1 MKQAIKN
8 WRPAYAVTLL
18 GLAFSVQAQQA
29 GSESVRQM
37 ETVVVTASG
46 FEQVVRDAPASITV
60 ITREELEKKPF
71 TNLGDAVKDVEGVTV
86 ERGGKTGGMN
96 ISMRGLGSDYTLILI
111 DGKRVNRN
119 SSGARPNGFGDVDTS
134 FIPPLAAI
142 ERIEVVR
149 GPMSTLYGSDAM
161 GGVINII
168 TRKVAKEWSGNVQLQ
183 GTVQLNSDFG
193 NSYSPSVY
201 LTGPIQDD
209 VLGVTL
215 YGSYQRSLAGKESY
229 PATEAEALSGDYTG
243 DISGTGFP
251 DSKIY
256 NAGVRFALTPDRNN
270 DIFLDLEHG
279 SQRFDNSQGQL
290 GELSSEI
297 PAGIAGGGYGPTQRY
312 DKTRYGL
319 AHQGRY
325 GDLTTDSSI
334 VYETT
339 ETKGRTNPMS
349 VPRLSTDG
357 SARTLKYD
365 NMVIDSKWNWALF
378 DDTHNLTL
386 GGQWRDQKFQ
396 DGLVT
401 APLDLKQW
409 QWALFLEDEWRIVEN
424 FALTLGARY
433 DQNEQFGGNWSP
445 RAYAVWNASPNWT
458 VKGGVARGYR
468 TPDLNLMTDGIIGL
482 RGQGTMPII
491 GSSNLT
497 PEKSTSS
504 EIGLYFDDA
513 EGTRANLTLFH
524 TAFSDKLVS
533 TNVPNC
539 RASRV
544 PGCLDLGNWRRRGQ
558 PVAEFFRWENV
569 DQAKVRGVEF
579 GGAVP
584 LTQSLVFSGN
594 YTLTDAKRD
603 SGIDAGQPLNSDPRH
618 MLNMRLDW
626 SMNEQTASWVRA
638 EYRAKQF
645 SHINAQGDQE
655 FYRPY
660 WLVGVGGSYQLNKNV
675 VFNASVENVFNKKF
689 VDYGAYSTT
698 GASGWGNAYYSLQD
712 GRRLW
717 LSTNIS
723 F

>member
-1 MKQAIKN
+1 MNIKGKSIM
-8 WRPAYAVTLL
+8 RPVYAVTLL
-18 GLAFSVQAQQA
+18 GLAFSVQAQQQ
-29 GSESVRQM
+29 GNVKQM

-71 TNLGDAVKDVEGVTV
+71 KNLGEAVEDVEGVSV

-96 ISMRGLGSDYTLILI
+96 ISMRGLGPDYTLILV

-119 SSGARPNGFGDVDTS
+119 SSGSRPNGFGDVDTS
-134 FIPPLAAI
+134 FIPPLSAI

-168 TRKVAKEWSGNVQLQ
+168 TRKVASEWGGSVKLE
-183 GTVQLNSDFG
+183 GTVQMNSDFG
-193 NSYSPSVY
+193 NSYSPSIY
-201 LTGPIQDD
+201 LSGPIKEDL
-209 VLGVTL
+209 LGVSV
-215 YGSYQRSLAGKESY
+215 YGSYQRNLAGKETY
-229 PATEAEALSGDYTG
+229 PATEAEARSGDFTG
-243 DISGTGFP
+243 DISGNGFP
-251 DSKIY
+251 DSKIV
-256 NAGVRFALTPDRNN
+256 NSGIRFALTPNRNN
-270 DIFLDLEHG
+270 DILLDIEHG
-279 SQRFDNSQGQL
+279 SQRYDNSNGQL
-290 GELSSEI
+290 GELSFKT
-297 PAGIAGGGYGPTQRY
+297 PAGIAGGGYETTQRY

-319 AHQGRY
+319 SHQGRY
-325 GDLTTDSSI
+325 GDLVADSSI
-334 VYETT
+334 IYETT

-357 SARTLKYD
+357 APRKLQYD
-365 NMVIDSKWNWALF
+365 NLVLDSKWNWSLL
-378 DDTHNLTL
+378 DDTHNLTF
-386 GGQWRDQKFQ
+386 GGQWREQKFQ

-401 APLDLKQW
+401 SPLDLKQW
-409 QWALFLEDEWRIVEN
+409 QWALFIEDEWRIVEN

-445 RAYAVWNASPNWT
+445 RAYAVWNAAPQWT

-468 TPDLNLMTDGIIGL
+468 APDLNIMTDGIIGL
-482 RGQGTMPII
+482 RGQGTMPIL
-491 GSSNLT
+491 GSSTLT

-504 EIGLYFDDA
+504 ELGLYYDDTA
-513 EGTRANLTLFH
+513 GTRANITFFH
-524 TAFSDKLVS
+524 TSFTDKLLS
-533 TNVPNC
+533 NTVPNC
-539 RASRV
+539 RANRV

-558 PVAEFFRWENV
+558 PVENFFRWENV
-569 DQAKVRGVEF
+569 DEATVRGVEL
-579 GGAVP
+579 GGSLP
-584 LTQSLVFSGN
+584 LTQNLVFSGN
-594 YTLTDAKRD
+594 YTYTNAKRD
-603 SGIDAGQPLNSDPRH
+603 SGIEAGQPLNSDPRH

-626 SMNEQTASWVRA
+626 AMNEQMSSWVRG

-645 SHINAQGDQE
+645 SHINDQGTE
-655 FYRPY
+655 EYYRPY

-675 VFNASVENVFNKKF
+675 VFNASVENLFNKKF

-698 GASGWGNAYYSLQD
+698 GAAGWGNAYYSIQE

-717 LSTNIS
+717 LSANIT

>member
-1 MKQAIKN
+1 MNIKGKSIM
-8 WRPAYAVTLL
+8 RPVYAVTLL
-18 GLAFSVQAQQA
+18 GLAFSVQAQQQ
-29 GSESVRQM
+29 GNVKQM

-71 TNLGDAVKDVEGVTV
+71 KNLGEAVEDVEGVSV

-96 ISMRGLGSDYTLILI
+96 ISMRGLGPDYTLILV

-119 SSGARPNGFGDVDTS
+119 SSGSRPNGFGDVDTS
-134 FIPPLAAI
+134 FIPPLSAI

-168 TRKVAKEWSGNVQLQ
+168 TRKVASEWGGSVKLE
-183 GTVQLNSDFG
+183 GTVQMNSDFG
-193 NSYSPSVY
+193 NSYSPSIY
-201 LTGPIQDD
+201 LSGPIKEDL
-209 VLGVTL
+209 LGVSV
-215 YGSYQRSLAGKESY
+215 YGSYQRNLAGKETY
-229 PATEAEALSGDYTG
+229 PATEAEARSGDFTG
-243 DISGTGFP
+243 DISGNGFP
-251 DSKIY
+251 DSKIV
-256 NAGVRFALTPDRNN
+256 NSGIRFALTPNRNN
-270 DIFLDLEHG
+270 DILLDIEHG
-279 SQRFDNSQGQL
+279 SQRYDNSNGQL
-290 GELSSEI
+290 GELSFKT
-297 PAGIAGGGYGPTQRY
+297 PAGIAGGGYETTQRY

-319 AHQGRY
+319 SHQGRY
-325 GDLTTDSSI
+325 GDLVADSSI
-334 VYETT
+334 IYETT

-357 SARTLKYD
+357 APRKLQYD
-365 NMVIDSKWNWALF
+365 NLVLDSKWNWSLL
-378 DDTHNLTL
+378 DDTHNLTF
-386 GGQWRDQKFQ
+386 GGQWREQKFQ

-401 APLDLKQW
+401 SPLDLKQW
-409 QWALFLEDEWRIVEN
+409 QWALFIEDEWRIVEN

-445 RAYAVWNASPNWT
+445 RAYAVWNAAPQWT

-468 TPDLNLMTDGIIGL
+468 APDLNIMTDGIIGL
-482 RGQGTMPII
+482 RGQGTMPIL
-491 GSSNLT
+491 GSSTLT

-504 EIGLYFDDA
+504 ELGLYYDDTA
-513 EGTRANLTLFH
+513 GTRANITFFH
-524 TAFSDKLVS
+524 TSFTDKLLS
-533 TNVPNC
+533 NTVPNC
-539 RASRV
+539 RANRV

-558 PVAEFFRWENV
+558 PVENFFRWENV
-569 DQAKVRGVEF
+569 DEATVRGVEL
-579 GGAVP
+579 GGSLP
-584 LTQSLVFSGN
+584 LTQNLVFSGN
-594 YTLTDAKRD
+594 YTYTNAKRD
-603 SGIDAGQPLNSDPRH
+603 SGIEAGQPLNSDPRH

-626 SMNEQTASWVRA
+626 AMNEQMSSWVRG

-645 SHINAQGDQE
+645 SHINDQGTE
-655 FYRPY
+655 EYYRPY

-675 VFNASVENVFNKKF
+675 VFNASVENLFNKKF

-698 GASGWGNAYYSLQD
+698 GAPGWGNAYYSIQE

-717 LSTNIS
+717 LSANIT

>member
-1 MKQAIKN
+1 M
-8 WRPAYAVTLL
+8 RPVYAVTLL
-18 GLAFSVQAQQA
+18 GLAFSVQAQQQ
-29 GSESVRQM
+29 GNVKQM

-71 TNLGDAVKDVEGVTV
+71 KNLGEAVEDVEGVSV

-96 ISMRGLGSDYTLILI
+96 ISMRGLGPDYTLILV

-119 SSGARPNGFGDVDTS
+119 SSGSRPNGFGDVDTS
-134 FIPPLAAI
+134 FIPPLSAI

-168 TRKVAKEWSGNVQLQ
+168 TRKVASEWGGSVKLE
-183 GTVQLNSDFG
+183 GTVQMNSDFG
-193 NSYSPSVY
+193 NSYSPSIY
-201 LTGPIQDD
+201 LSGPIKEDL
-209 VLGVTL
+209 LGVSV
-215 YGSYQRSLAGKESY
+215 YGSYQRNLAGKETY
-229 PATEAEALSGDYTG
+229 PATEAEARSGDFTG
-243 DISGTGFP
+243 DISGNGFP
-251 DSKIY
+251 DSKIV
-256 NAGVRFALTPDRNN
+256 NSGIRFALTPNRNN
-270 DIFLDLEHG
+270 DILLDIEHG
-279 SQRFDNSQGQL
+279 SQRYDNSNGQL
-290 GELSSEI
+290 GELSFKT
-297 PAGIAGGGYGPTQRY
+297 PAGIAGGGYETTQRY

-319 AHQGRY
+319 SHQGRY
-325 GDLTTDSSI
+325 GDLVADSSI
-334 VYETT
+334 IYETT

-357 SARTLKYD
+357 APRKLQYD
-365 NMVIDSKWNWALF
+365 NLVLDSKWNWSLL
-378 DDTHNLTL
+378 DDTHNLTF
-386 GGQWRDQKFQ
+386 GGQWREQKFQ

-401 APLDLKQW
+401 SPLDLKQW
-409 QWALFLEDEWRIVEN
+409 QWALFIEDEWRIVEN

-445 RAYAVWNASPNWT
+445 RAYAVWNAAPQWT

-468 TPDLNLMTDGIIGL
+468 APDLNIMTDGIIGL
-482 RGQGTMPII
+482 RGQGTMPIL
-491 GSSNLT
+491 GSSTLT

-504 EIGLYFDDA
+504 ELGLYYDDTA
-513 EGTRANLTLFH
+513 GTRANITFFH
-524 TAFSDKLVS
+524 TSFTDKLLS
-533 TNVPNC
+533 NTVPNC
-539 RASRV
+539 RANRV

-558 PVAEFFRWENV
+558 PVENFFRWENV
-569 DQAKVRGVEF
+569 DEATVRGVEL
-579 GGAVP
+579 GGSLP
-584 LTQSLVFSGN
+584 LTQNLVFSGN
-594 YTLTDAKRD
+594 YTYTNAKRD
-603 SGIDAGQPLNSDPRH
+603 SGIEAGQPLNSDPRH

-626 SMNEQTASWVRA
+626 AMNEQMSSWVRG

-645 SHINAQGDQE
+645 SHINDQGTE
-655 FYRPY
+655 EYYRPY

-675 VFNASVENVFNKKF
+675 VFNASVENLFNKKF

-698 GASGWGNAYYSLQD
+698 GAPGWGNAYYSIQE

-717 LSTNIS
+717 LSANIT

>member
-1 MKQAIKN
+1 MNIKGKSIM
-8 WRPAYAVTLL
+8 RQVYAVTLL
-18 GLAFSVQAQQA
+18 GLAFSVQAQQQ
-29 GSESVRQM
+29 GNVKQM

-71 TNLGDAVKDVEGVTV
+71 KNLGEAVEDVEGVSV

-96 ISMRGLGSDYTLILI
+96 ISMRGLGPDYTLILV

-119 SSGARPNGFGDVDTS
+119 SSGSRPNGFGDVDTS
-134 FIPPLAAI
+134 FIPPLSAI

-168 TRKVAKEWSGNVQLQ
+168 TRKVASEWGGSVKLE
-183 GTVQLNSDFG
+183 GTVQMNSDFG
-193 NSYSPSVY
+193 NSYSPSIY
-201 LTGPIQDD
+201 LSGPIKEDL
-209 VLGVTL
+209 LGVSV
-215 YGSYQRSLAGKESY
+215 YGSYQRNLAGKETY
-229 PATEAEALSGDYTG
+229 PATEAEARSGDFTG
-243 DISGTGFP
+243 DISGNGFP
-251 DSKIY
+251 DSKIV
-256 NAGVRFALTPDRNN
+256 NSGIRFALTPNRNN
-270 DIFLDLEHG
+270 DILLDIEHG
-279 SQRFDNSQGQL
+279 SQRYDNSNGQL
-290 GELSSEI
+290 GELSFKT
-297 PAGIAGGGYGPTQRY
+297 PAGIAGGGYETTQRY

-319 AHQGRY
+319 SHQGRY
-325 GDLTTDSSI
+325 GDLVADSSI
-334 VYETT
+334 IYETT

-357 SARTLKYD
+357 APRKLQYD
-365 NMVIDSKWNWALF
+365 NLVLDSKWNWSLL
-378 DDTHNLTL
+378 DDTHNLTF
-386 GGQWRDQKFQ
+386 GGQWREQKFQ

-401 APLDLKQW
+401 SPLDLKQW
-409 QWALFLEDEWRIVEN
+409 QWALFIEDEWRIVEN

-445 RAYAVWNASPNWT
+445 RAYAVWNAAPQWT

-468 TPDLNLMTDGIIGL
+468 APDLNIMTDGIIGL
-482 RGQGTMPII
+482 RGQGTMPIL
-491 GSSNLT
+491 GSSTLT

-504 EIGLYFDDA
+504 ELGLYYDDTA
-513 EGTRANLTLFH
+513 GTRANITFFH
-524 TAFSDKLVS
+524 TSFTDKLLS
-533 TNVPNC
+533 NTVPNC
-539 RASRV
+539 RANRV

-558 PVAEFFRWENV
+558 PVENFFRWENV
-569 DQAKVRGVEF
+569 DEATVRGVEL
-579 GGAVP
+579 GGSLP
-584 LTQSLVFSGN
+584 LTQNLVFSGN
-594 YTLTDAKRD
+594 YTYTNAKRD
-603 SGIDAGQPLNSDPRH
+603 SGIEAGQPLNSDPRH

-626 SMNEQTASWVRA
+626 AMNEQMSSWVRG

-645 SHINAQGDQE
+645 SHINDQGTE
-655 FYRPY
+655 EYYRPY

-675 VFNASVENVFNKKF
+675 VFNASVENLFNKKF

-698 GASGWGNAYYSLQD
+698 GAAGWGNAYYSIQE

-717 LSTNIS
+717 LSANIT

>member
-1 MKQAIKN
+1 MNIKGKSIM
-8 WRPAYAVTLL
+8 RPVYAVTLL
-18 GLAFSVQAQQA
+18 GLAFSVQAQQQ
-29 GSESVRQM
+29 GNVKQM

-71 TNLGDAVKDVEGVTV
+71 KNLGEAVEDVEGVSV

-96 ISMRGLGSDYTLILI
+96 ISMRGLGPDYTLILV

-119 SSGARPNGFGDVDTS
+119 SSGSRPNGFGDVDTS
-134 FIPPLAAI
+134 FIPPLSAI

-168 TRKVAKEWSGNVQLQ
+168 TRKVASEWGGSVKLE
-183 GTVQLNSDFG
+183 GTVQMNSDFG

-201 LTGPIQDD
+201 LSGPIKEDL
-209 VLGVTL
+209 LGVSV
-215 YGSYQRSLAGKESY
+215 YGSYQRNLAGKETY
-229 PATEAEALSGDYTG
+229 PATEAEARSGDFTG
-243 DISGTGFP
+243 DISGNGFP
-251 DSKIY
+251 DSKIV
-256 NAGVRFALTPDRNN
+256 NSGIRFALTPNRNN
-270 DIFLDLEHG
+270 DILLDIEHG
-279 SQRFDNSQGQL
+279 SQRYDNSNGQL
-290 GELSSEI
+290 GELSFKT
-297 PAGIAGGGYGPTQRY
+297 PAGIAGGGYETTQRY

-319 AHQGRY
+319 SHQGRY
-325 GDLTTDSSI
+325 GDLVADSSI
-334 VYETT
+334 IYETT

-357 SARTLKYD
+357 APRKLQYD
-365 NMVIDSKWNWALF
+365 NLVLDSKWNWSLL
-378 DDTHNLTL
+378 DDTHNLTF
-386 GGQWRDQKFQ
+386 GGQWREQKFQ

-401 APLDLKQW
+401 SPLDLKQW
-409 QWALFLEDEWRIVEN
+409 QWALFIEDEWRIVEN

-445 RAYAVWNASPNWT
+445 RAYAVWNAAPQWT

-468 TPDLNLMTDGIIGL
+468 APDLNIMTDGIIGL
-482 RGQGTMPII
+482 RGQGTMPIL
-491 GSSNLT
+491 GSSTLT

-504 EIGLYFDDA
+504 ELGLYYDDTA
-513 EGTRANLTLFH
+513 GTRANITFFH
-524 TAFSDKLVS
+524 TSFTDKLLS
-533 TNVPNC
+533 NTVPNC
-539 RASRV
+539 RANRV

-558 PVAEFFRWENV
+558 PVENFFRWENV
-569 DQAKVRGVEF
+569 DEATVRGVEL
-579 GGAVP
+579 GGSLP
-584 LTQSLVFSGN
+584 LTQNLVFSGN
-594 YTLTDAKRD
+594 YTYTNAKRD
-603 SGIDAGQPLNSDPRH
+603 SGIEAGQPLNSDPRH

-626 SMNEQTASWVRA
+626 AMNEQMSSWVRG

-645 SHINAQGDQE
+645 SHINDQGTE
-655 FYRPY
+655 EYYRPY

-675 VFNASVENVFNKKF
+675 VFNASVENLFNKKF

-698 GASGWGNAYYSLQD
+698 GAAGWGNAYYSIQE

-717 LSTNIS
+717 LSANIT

>member
-1 MKQAIKN
+1 MNIKGKSIL
-8 WRPAYAVTLL
+8 RPVYAVTLL
-18 GLAFSVQAQQA
+18 GLAFSVQAQQQ
-29 GSESVRQM
+29 GNVKQM

-71 TNLGDAVKDVEGVTV
+71 KNLGEAVEDVEGVSV

-96 ISMRGLGSDYTLILI
+96 ISMRGLGPDYTLILV

-119 SSGARPNGFGDVDTS
+119 SSGSRPNGFGDVDTS
-134 FIPPLAAI
+134 FIPPLSAI

-168 TRKVAKEWSGNVQLQ
+168 TRKVASEWGGSVKLE
-183 GTVQLNSDFG
+183 GTVQMNSDFG
-193 NSYSPSVY
+193 NSYSPSIY
-201 LTGPIQDD
+201 LSGPIKEDL
-209 VLGVTL
+209 LGVSV
-215 YGSYQRSLAGKESY
+215 YGSYQRNLAGKETY
-229 PATEAEALSGDYTG
+229 PATEAEARSGDFTG
-243 DISGTGFP
+243 DISGNGFP
-251 DSKIY
+251 DSKIV
-256 NAGVRFALTPDRNN
+256 NSGIRFALTPNRNN
-270 DIFLDLEHG
+270 DILLDIEHG
-279 SQRFDNSQGQL
+279 SQRYDNSNGQL
-290 GELSSEI
+290 GELSFKT
-297 PAGIAGGGYGPTQRY
+297 PAGIAGGGYETTQRY

-319 AHQGRY
+319 SHQGRY
-325 GDLTTDSSI
+325 GDLVADSSI
-334 VYETT
+334 IYETT

-357 SARTLKYD
+357 APRKLQYD
-365 NMVIDSKWNWALF
+365 NLVLDSKWNWALL
-378 DDTHNLTL
+378 DDTHNLTF
-386 GGQWRDQKFQ
+386 GGQWREQKFQ

-401 APLDLKQW
+401 SPLDLKQW
-409 QWALFLEDEWRIVEN
+409 QWALFIEDEWRIVEN

-445 RAYAVWNASPNWT
+445 RAYAVWNAAPQWT

-468 TPDLNLMTDGIIGL
+468 APDLNIMTDGIIGL
-482 RGQGTMPII
+482 RGQGTMPIL
-491 GSSNLT
+491 GSSTLT

-504 EIGLYFDDA
+504 ELGLYYDDTA
-513 EGTRANLTLFH
+513 GTRANITFFH
-524 TAFSDKLVS
+524 TSFTDKLLS
-533 TNVPNC
+533 NTVPNC
-539 RASRV
+539 RANRV

-558 PVAEFFRWENV
+558 PVENFFRWENV
-569 DQAKVRGVEF
+569 DEATVRGVEL
-579 GGAVP
+579 GGSLP
-584 LTQSLVFSGN
+584 LTQNLVFSGN
-594 YTLTDAKRD
+594 YTYTNAKRD
-603 SGIDAGQPLNSDPRH
+603 SGIEAGQPLNSDPRH

-626 SMNEQTASWVRA
+626 AMNEQMSSWVRG

-645 SHINAQGDQE
+645 SHINDQGTE
-655 FYRPY
+655 EYYRPY

-675 VFNASVENVFNKKF
+675 VFNASVENLFNKKF

-698 GASGWGNAYYSLQD
+698 GAAGWGNAYYSIQE

-717 LSTNIS
+717 LSANIT

>member
-1 MKQAIKN
+1 MNIKGKSIL
-8 WRPAYAVTLL
+8 RPVYAVTLL
-18 GLAFSVQAQQA
+18 GLAFSVQAQQQ
-29 GSESVRQM
+29 GNVKQM

-71 TNLGDAVKDVEGVTV
+71 KNLGEAVEDVEGVSV

-96 ISMRGLGSDYTLILI
+96 ISMRGLGPDYTLILV

-119 SSGARPNGFGDVDTS
+119 SSGSRPNGFGDVDTS
-134 FIPPLAAI
+134 FIPPLSAI

-168 TRKVAKEWSGNVQLQ
+168 TRKVASEWGGSVKLE
-183 GTVQLNSDFG
+183 GTVQMNSDFG
-193 NSYSPSVY
+193 NSYSPSIY
-201 LTGPIQDD
+201 LSGPIKEDL
-209 VLGVTL
+209 LGVSV
-215 YGSYQRSLAGKESY
+215 YGSYQRNLAGKETY
-229 PATEAEALSGDYTG
+229 PATEAEARSGDFTG
-243 DISGTGFP
+243 DISGNGFP
-251 DSKIY
+251 DSKIV
-256 NAGVRFALTPDRNN
+256 NSGIRFALTPNRNN
-270 DIFLDLEHG
+270 DILLDIEHG
-279 SQRFDNSQGQL
+279 SQRYDNSNGQL
-290 GELSSEI
+290 GELSFKT
-297 PAGIAGGGYGPTQRY
+297 PAGIAGGGYETTQRY

-319 AHQGRY
+319 SHQGRY
-325 GDLTTDSSI
+325 GDLVADSSI
-334 VYETT
+334 IYETT

-357 SARTLKYD
+357 APRKLQYD
-365 NMVIDSKWNWALF
+365 NLVLDSKWNWSLL
-378 DDTHNLTL
+378 DDTHNLTF
-386 GGQWRDQKFQ
+386 GGQWREQKFQ

-401 APLDLKQW
+401 SPLDLKQW
-409 QWALFLEDEWRIVEN
+409 QWALFIEDEWRIVEN

-445 RAYAVWNASPNWT
+445 RAYAVWNAAPQWT

-468 TPDLNLMTDGIIGL
+468 APDLNIMTDGIIGL
-482 RGQGTMPII
+482 RGQGTMPIL
-491 GSSNLT
+491 GSSTLT

-504 EIGLYFDDA
+504 ELGLYYDDTA
-513 EGTRANLTLFH
+513 GTRANITFFH
-524 TAFSDKLVS
+524 TSFTDKLLS
-533 TNVPNC
+533 NTVPNC
-539 RASRV
+539 RANRV

-558 PVAEFFRWENV
+558 PVENFFRWENV
-569 DQAKVRGVEF
+569 DEATVRGVEL
-579 GGAVP
+579 GGSLP
-584 LTQSLVFSGN
+584 LTQNLVFSGN
-594 YTLTDAKRD
+594 YTYTNAKRD
-603 SGIDAGQPLNSDPRH
+603 SGIEAGQPLNSDPRH

-626 SMNEQTASWVRA
+626 AMNEQMSSWVRG

-645 SHINAQGDQE
+645 SHINDQGTE
-655 FYRPY
+655 EYYRPY

-675 VFNASVENVFNKKF
+675 VFNASVENLFNKKF

-698 GASGWGNAYYSLQD
+698 GAPGWGNAYYSIQE

-717 LSTNIS
+717 LSANIT

>member
-1 MKQAIKN
+1 MNIKGKSIL
-8 WRPAYAVTLL
+8 RPVYAVTLL
-18 GLAFSVQAQQA
+18 GLAFSVQAQQQ
-29 GSESVRQM
+29 GNVKQM

-71 TNLGDAVKDVEGVTV
+71 KNLGEAVEDVEGVSV

-96 ISMRGLGSDYTLILI
+96 ISMRGLGPDYTLILV

-119 SSGARPNGFGDVDTS
+119 SSGSRPNGFGDVDTS
-134 FIPPLAAI
+134 FIPPLSAI

-168 TRKVAKEWSGNVQLQ
+168 TRKVASEWGGSVKLE
-183 GTVQLNSDFG
+183 GTVQMNSDFG
-193 NSYSPSVY
+193 NSYSPSIY
-201 LTGPIQDD
+201 LSGPIKEDL
-209 VLGVTL
+209 LGVSV
-215 YGSYQRSLAGKESY
+215 YGSYQRNLAGKETY
-229 PATEAEALSGDYTG
+229 PATEAEARSGDFTG
-243 DISGTGFP
+243 DISGNGFP
-251 DSKIY
+251 DSKIV
-256 NAGVRFALTPDRNN
+256 NSGIRFALTPNRNN
-270 DIFLDLEHG
+270 DILLDIEHG
-279 SQRFDNSQGQL
+279 SQRYDNSNGQL
-290 GELSSEI
+290 GELSFKT
-297 PAGIAGGGYGPTQRY
+297 PAGIAGGGYETTQRY

-319 AHQGRY
+319 SHQGRY
-325 GDLTTDSSI
+325 GDLVADSSI
-334 VYETT
+334 IYETT

-357 SARTLKYD
+357 APRKLQYD
-365 NMVIDSKWNWALF
+365 NLVLDSKWNWSLL
-378 DDTHNLTL
+378 DDTHNLTF
-386 GGQWRDQKFQ
+386 GGQWREQKFQ

-401 APLDLKQW
+401 SPLDLKQW
-409 QWALFLEDEWRIVEN
+409 QWALFIEDEWRIVEN

-445 RAYAVWNASPNWT
+445 RAYAVWNAAPQWT

-468 TPDLNLMTDGIIGL
+468 APDLNIMTDGIIGL
-482 RGQGTMPII
+482 RGQGTMPIL
-491 GSSNLT
+491 GSSTLT

-504 EIGLYFDDA
+504 ELGLYYDDTA
-513 EGTRANLTLFH
+513 GTRANITFFH
-524 TAFSDKLVS
+524 TSFTDKLLS
-533 TNVPNC
+533 NTVPNC
-539 RASRV
+539 RANRV

-558 PVAEFFRWENV
+558 PVENFFRWENV
-569 DQAKVRGVEF
+569 DEATVRGVEL
-579 GGAVP
+579 GGSLP
-584 LTQSLVFSGN
+584 LTQNLVFSGN
-594 YTLTDAKRD
+594 YTYTNAKRD
-603 SGIDAGQPLNSDPRH
+603 SGIEAGQPLNSDPRH

-626 SMNEQTASWVRA
+626 AMNEQMSSWVRG

-645 SHINAQGDQE
+645 SHINDQGTE
-655 FYRPY
+655 EYYRPY

-675 VFNASVENVFNKKF
+675 VFNASVENLFNKKF

-698 GASGWGNAYYSLQD
+698 GAAGWGNAYYSIQE

-717 LSTNIS
+717 LSANIT

>member
-1 MKQAIKN
+1 MRQV
-8 WRPAYAVTLL
+8 YAVTLL
-18 GLAFSVQAQQA
+18 GLAFSVQAQQQ
-29 GSESVRQM
+29 GNVKQM

-71 TNLGDAVKDVEGVTV
+71 KNLGEAVEDVEGVSV

-96 ISMRGLGSDYTLILI
+96 ISMRGLGPDYTLILV

-119 SSGARPNGFGDVDTS
+119 SSGSRPNGFGDVDTS
-134 FIPPLAAI
+134 FIPPLSAI

-168 TRKVAKEWSGNVQLQ
+168 TRKVASEWGGSVKLE
-183 GTVQLNSDFG
+183 GTVQMNSDFG
-193 NSYSPSVY
+193 NSYSPSIY
-201 LTGPIQDD
+201 LSGPIKEDL
-209 VLGVTL
+209 LGVSV
-215 YGSYQRSLAGKESY
+215 YGSYQRNLAGKETY
-229 PATEAEALSGDYTG
+229 PATEAEARSGDFTG
-243 DISGTGFP
+243 DISGNGFP
-251 DSKIY
+251 DSKIV
-256 NAGVRFALTPDRNN
+256 NSGIRFALTPNRNN
-270 DIFLDLEHG
+270 DILLDIEHG
-279 SQRFDNSQGQL
+279 SQRYDNSNGQL
-290 GELSSEI
+290 GELSFKT
-297 PAGIAGGGYGPTQRY
+297 PAGIAGGGYETTQRY

-319 AHQGRY
+319 SHQGRY
-325 GDLTTDSSI
+325 GDLVADSSI
-334 VYETT
+334 IYETT

-357 SARTLKYD
+357 APRKLQYD
-365 NMVIDSKWNWALF
+365 NLVLDSKWNWSLL
-378 DDTHNLTL
+378 DDTHNLTF
-386 GGQWRDQKFQ
+386 GGQWREQKFQ

-401 APLDLKQW
+401 SPLDLKQW
-409 QWALFLEDEWRIVEN
+409 QWALFIEDEWRIVEN

-445 RAYAVWNASPNWT
+445 RAYAVWNAAPQWT

-468 TPDLNLMTDGIIGL
+468 APDLNIMTDGIIGL
-482 RGQGTMPII
+482 RGQGTMPIL
-491 GSSNLT
+491 GSSTLT

-504 EIGLYFDDA
+504 ELGLYYDDTA
-513 EGTRANLTLFH
+513 GTRANITFFH
-524 TAFSDKLVS
+524 TSFTDKLLS
-533 TNVPNC
+533 NTVPNC
-539 RASRV
+539 RANRV

-558 PVAEFFRWENV
+558 PVENFFRWENV
-569 DQAKVRGVEF
+569 DEATVRGVEL
-579 GGAVP
+579 GGSLP
-584 LTQSLVFSGN
+584 LTQNLVFSGN
-594 YTLTDAKRD
+594 YTYTNAKRD
-603 SGIDAGQPLNSDPRH
+603 SGIEAGQPLNSDPRH

-626 SMNEQTASWVRA
+626 AMNEQMSSWVRG

-645 SHINAQGDQE
+645 SHINDQGTE
-655 FYRPY
+655 EYYRPY

-675 VFNASVENVFNKKF
+675 VFNASVENLFNKKF

-698 GASGWGNAYYSLQD
+698 GAAGWGNAYYSIQE

-717 LSTNIS
+717 LSANIT